1 MDSIENKRLVESFFE
16 AGNKGDLDRCL
27 ELLDDRVTWTNIGS
41 TKFSGTFE
49 GKDVLVKD
57 LMGPVFGKLKA
68 GIRSTLQ
75 NIVAEND
82 CVVVQS
88 QGHAETLDG
97 RPYNNTYCH
106 VFRIYGG
113 RVIEVT
119 EYMDTELATSVLDR

>member
-1 MDSIENKRLVESFFE
+1 MKIDENKRLIEFFFE
-16 AGNKGDLDRCL
+16 AGNQGDLDRCL
-27 ELLDDRVTWTNIGS
+27 ELLDERVTWTNIGS

-49 GKDVLVKD
+49 GKEVLVKD
-57 LMGPVFGKLKA
+57 LMGPVFGRLKS

-106 VFRIYGG
+106 VFRIDDGK
-113 RVIEVT
+113 IIKVT
-119 EYMDTELATSVLDR
+119 EYMDTELVSSVLGR